1 VVTWFAVDRR
11 CLPKLAEV
19 SRSRGTGRREWGRRS
34 AGLSATPDKHQASRC
49 FWPGLRAEIC
59 FKPCPRELLSG
70 SFVIEDFG
78 SRLDNPLLG
87 RLHHTATP
95 HHRLAIRNPARKNP
109 LFGGWRSVH
118 GPISPHFSGTSIKQL
133 GLVHT
138 GHGRSAGL
146 PSNVATLLLLNPST
160 KPTMRK
166 KNRKHSSDPVA
177 TDVGHEGSTTSGKV
191 EELVSISIAVDL
203 GDGVPPA
210 TIVESIR
217 PEQTV
222 REVIAAVFKR
232 LGRKCVPS
240 EWILVYRDKELP
252 ANSQLAWC
260 LPLNDTSL
268 ELILKPRAGDTTALA
283 PSPSYSDNDGDESF
297 YGQALDYDIATS
309 ETLAF
314 PTAKAHAGDRS
325 AGPISSL
332 GTRSLAE
339 QLRGRRSGQSDPN
352 LKRHATVRYFR
363 RMNPDV
369 LYPLMV
375 LITSKAIE
383 DVKADRLGQR
393 SVAGLTI
400 NTDDPVEIE
409 PLLPGCDCV
418 PPRLVARLEAG
429 DLSAVFR
436 ILPRAV
442 GRLEGAT
449 VMIRQNHTVIAEIPL
464 EMRVSRKL
472 WAILLGVAT
481 FVLPAISA
489 LLKHFGLDFETQA
502 GQGFD
507 LYLAVA
513 RVVFDQL
520 SPSVL
525 TAVLGLCTGL
535 VWWSCRPRAEDVF
548 WDLGVAGPETRLRRV
563 REELRKGSDGA
574 VGELKAIVDAFPNH
588 WPARL
593 LLAEWHYHTEDYRQS
608 LDEYKLALGHEAGAP
623 EDYLRASL
631 SASHLGDKQEA
642 LRLIQDAE
650 TRLGEAKLLPTMLF
664 NAGCYSSLIGE
675 PDKAMLYLRKAV
687 AAGADDIAAYSRD
700 PDLDSLR
707 HRQDFQELLDGDL
720 AVHFACPHCDCPC
733 SAPVSTVGTRRQC
746 MKCKGVVS
754 IPPWE

>member
-1 VVTWFAVDRR
+1 M
-11 CLPKLAEV
+11 P
-19 SRSRGTGRREWGRRS
+19 
-34 AGLSATPDKHQASRC
+34 
-49 FWPGLRAEIC
+49 
-59 FKPCPRELLSG
+59 
-70 SFVIEDFG
+70 EDFG
-78 SRLDNPLLG
+78 SHLDNSLLG
-87 RLHHTATP
+87 RLHQTAKP
-95 HHRLAIRNPARKNP
+95 HHRLAIRNHARKNP
-109 LFGGWRSVH
+109 LCGGCRSLH
-118 GPISPHFSGTSIKQL
+118 CPISPRFSGTSNKQL
-133 GLVHT
+133 GLVHS
-138 GHGRSAGL
+138 GHSRSAGL
-146 PSNVATLLLLNPST
+146 PPHVATLLLLDHST
-160 KPTMRK
+160 KQTMRK
-166 KNRKHSSDPVA
+166 KNRKDSTDLAA
-177 TDVGHEGSTTSGKV
+177 TDVGHKGATTSGKV

-203 GDGVPPA
+203 GDGLPIV

-232 LGRKCVPS
+232 LGRECVPS
-240 EWILVYRDKELP
+240 AWTLVYGDSKLP
-252 ANSQLAWC
+252 ADSQLAWC
-260 LPLNDTSL
+260 LPLKDTSL
-268 ELILKPRAGDTTALA
+268 ELMLKPRVGESADVEASLTYGD
-283 PSPSYSDNDGDESF
+283 DFDDGSF
-297 YGQALDYDIATS
+297 YGQSLGDDYAAS

-314 PTAKAHAGDRS
+314 PTVKAHAGD
-325 AGPISSL
+325 ANANPISSL
-332 GTRSLAE
+332 GTGSLAE
-339 QLRGRRSGQSDPN
+339 QLRGRQRGQSGPN
-352 LKRHATVRYFR
+352 PKRHATVRYFR

-375 LITSKAIE
+375 LITRKAIE

-393 SVAGLTI
+393 SVSGLTI
-400 NTDDPVEIE
+400 NTEDPVEIE

-436 ILPRAV
+436 MLPRAV

-449 VMIRQNHTVIAEIPL
+449 VVIRQNHAVIAEIPL

-513 RVVFDQL
+513 RVIFDQL
-520 SPSVL
+520 SPTVL

-535 VWWSCRPRAEDVF
+535 AWWSCRPRAEDVF

-563 REELRKGSDGA
+563 REELRKGSPEAIDELLA
-574 VGELKAIVDAFPNH
+574 VVSDFPDH
-588 WPARL
+588 GPARL
-593 LLAEWHYHTEDYRQS
+593 LLAEWHYQLEDYMQS
-608 LDEYKLALGHEAGAP
+608 LNEYKLALGHEAGAP

-631 SASHLGDKQEA
+631 SASHLGDKREA

-664 NAGCYSSLIGE
+664 NAGCYSSLLGE
-675 PDKAMLYLRKAV
+675 PDKAMSYLRKAV

-700 PDLDSLR
+700 SDLDSLR

-720 AVHFACPHCDCPC
+720 SVHFACPHCSRPC
-733 SAPVSTVGTRRQC
+733 STPVSTVGTRRLC
-746 MKCKGVVS
+746 GNCRGVVL